1 MSTFVYKVRD
11 LRGIPSNGELEA
23 ADRSA
28 AASDLRNKG
37 MIVLDLSEKGA
48 GDVSIKER
56 LAQSKRIKSKDVT
69 IFSRQFATMIN
80 SGLAMLRALSIL
92 ENQTQ
97 NPRFRSIIGA
107 TRADVESG
115 ASLSQALEKH
125 PNVFNRLYVS
135 MVRAGETGG
144 ILDDTLNRI
153 ASQLEAEDSLRRMI
167 RSAMVYPLLIAVF
180 ALLVLT
186 AMILFI
192 IPIFSKMYADLGS
205 QLPLLTRFMV
215 GISNIMRTIWGV
227 FIIAAIIGAIYG
239 IIRLK
244 RTPQGTAAWDKTK
257 LRIPMGIGEI
267 VRKVIM
273 ARFSRTLSTLV
284 SSGVPI
290 LQAIEITG
298 DTAGS
303 TVVSDAMVNV
313 RSSVKEG
320 RPMSEPLA
328 QVKVFPPMV
337 TQMIAVGEETGAVD
351 TMLNKIA
358 DFYEDEVNA
367 AVKSLTS
374 ILEPIMMIG
383 VGGLVGVIV
392 ISLYLPIFNLM
403 KILGS

>member
-1 MSTFVYKVRD
+1 MSTYVYKVRD
-11 LRGIPSNGELEA
+11 IRGIPSNGELEA
-23 ADRSA
+23 DNRSA
-28 AASDLRNKG
+28 VAAELRTKG
-37 MIVLDLSEKGA
+37 FTILDISEKSG
-48 GDVSIKER
+48 GVSLR
-56 LAQSKRIKSKDVT
+56 QQLAEARRIKSKDITV
-69 IFSRQFATMIN
+69 FSRQFATMIN

-92 ENQTQ
+92 EKQTP
-97 NPRFRSIIGA
+97 NVKLKAVIGK
-107 TRADVESG
+107 TRADVEAGS
-115 ASLSQALEKH
+115 SLSDAMEKH

-135 MVRAGETGG
+135 MVRAGEAGG
-144 ILDDTLNRI
+144 ILDDTLSRI
-153 ASQLEAEDSLRRMI
+153 ATQLEAEDSLRRMI
-167 RSAMVYPLLIAVF
+167 RSAMVYPLLIAAF

-192 IPIFSKMYADLGS
+192 IPVFSKMYADLGS
-205 QLPLLTRFMV
+205 KLPLLTRIMV
-215 GISNIMRTIWGV
+215 DISNVIRSIWGV
-227 FIIAAIIGAIYG
+227 FIIAAIIGGVYG
-239 IIRLK
+239 LIRLK
-244 RTPQGTAAWDKTK
+244 RTPQGTAAWDRAK
-257 LRIPMGIGEI
+257 LHVPMGIGEI

-298 DTAGS
+298 ETAGN
-303 TVVSDAMVNV
+303 TVVTDAMAGVKA
-313 RSSVKEG
+313 SVKEG
-320 RPMSEPLA
+320 LPMSEPLA
-328 QVKVFPPMV
+328 KVSVFPTMV

-403 KILGS
+403 QILGK